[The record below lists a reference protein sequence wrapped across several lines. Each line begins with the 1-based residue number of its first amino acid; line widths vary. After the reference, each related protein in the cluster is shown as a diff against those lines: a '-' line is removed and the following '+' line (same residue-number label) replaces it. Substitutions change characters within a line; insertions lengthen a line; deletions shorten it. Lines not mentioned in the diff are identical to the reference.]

1 MTSQA
6 RKVWSISTKGTFANL
21 ILEDDILPPPPPKHL
36 RVQVKSIGLN
46 FADIFAIFG
55 LYSATPKGKFIPG
68 LEFSGIVESVGDGI
82 EESEWLGKRVYGA
95 TRFGGYAT
103 YLNIEEEYV
112 KQTPDN
118 WTDQQ
123 AAAYVVQAM
132 TSFYALTELGRIKE
146 NKTVLV
152 HSAAGGCGLL
162 ALSICSKYENV
173 KVVGT
178 IGNPSKL
185 NLLNQK
191 YGDNENFTFI
201 LREPSNDFEK
211 RARQALLRMGLQE
224 QDGYDIILDSVMGKW
239 FWSNYNL
246 LAKEGKLVLFGSASF
261 TPIGNLHPIWNMFE
275 WLKLGW
281 KYIWR
286 PKIDPMEI
294 LQGNKS
300 LLGFNLIHIYERAE
314 RLNQIFNDMQS
325 LQLEAPHVGHEFEFD
340 QLVEA
345 LTLLQSGNTV
355 GKVILSVNV

>member
-1 MTSQA
+1 MTSLV
-6 RKVWSISTKGTFANL
+6 RRVWSISTKGTFANL
-21 ILEDDILPPPPPKHL
+21 VLEDDILPPPPPKHL

-46 FADIFAIFG
+46 FADIFSIFG

-68 LEFSGIVESVGDGI
+68 LEFSGIVESVGEGI

-103 YLNIEEEYV
+103 HLNIEEEYV

-178 IGNPSKL
+178 IGNPSKF
-185 NLLNQK
+185 NILNQN

-224 QDGYDIILDSVMGKW
+224 QDGYDIILDSVMGNW

-246 LAKEGKLVLFGSASF
+246 LAKEGKHVLFGSASF
-261 TPIGNLHPIWNMFE
+261 TPTGNLHPIWNMYE

-340 QLVEA
+340 QLIEA

-355 GKVILSVNV
+355 GKVILSVNF

>member
-1 MTSQA
+1 MTSQP
-6 RKVWSISTKGTFANL
+6 RKVWSISTTGTFANL
-21 ILEDDILPPPPPKHL
+21 VLEDDLLPPPPPNHL

-55 LYSATPKGKFIPG
+55 LYSGTPKGKFIPG

-95 TRFGGYAT
+95 TRFGGFAT
-103 YLNIEEEYV
+103 FLNIEEEYV
-112 KQTPDN
+112 KKTPDN

-123 AAAYVVQAM
+123 AVAYVVIKEFYYLLLLFIIIVLLKEKFFYFDYKQVQAM
-132 TSFYALTELGRIKE
+132 TSFYALAELGGIKD

-162 ALSICSKYENV
+162 ALSICSKYNNV

-178 IGNPSKL
+178 VGSPSKL
-185 NLLNQK
+185 NILNQK
-191 YGDNENFTFI
+191 YGKNENFTFI
-201 LREPSNDFEK
+201 LRDPPNDFEK
-211 RARQALLRMGLQE
+211 RARQALSRIGSQE
-224 QDGYDIILDSVMGKW
+224 KDSYDIILDSVMGKW

-246 LAKEGKLVLFGSASF
+246 LDKEGRLVLFGSSSF
-261 TPIGNLHPIWNMFE
+261 TPTGNLHPIWNIWE

-294 LQGNKS
+294 VKNNKS
-300 LLGFNLIHIYERAE
+300 VRC
-314 RLNQIFNDMQS
+314 
-325 LQLEAPHVGHEFEFD
+325 
-340 QLVEA
+340 
-345 LTLLQSGNTV
+345 TV
-355 GKVILSVNV
+355 TKYINF